1 MKKFAKHAKAPKRSG
16 LHDLANFYR
25 DKGDRL

>member
-16 LHDLANFYR
+16 FHDLANFCR